1 MRSILQFLLERAKD
15 VASAFLGLMFLTFI
29 AQIVFRYV
37 LNLPLDWTLEL
48 CLTLWLW
55 TVFWGTAFLL
65 EDEDHVRF
73 DIVYHSASER
83 GRRILALI
91 FSTSIVLGFAVSLPA
106 TVSYVTFY
114 KIKPSMTMGLR
125 LDLVFSCY
133 LIFAVAVILQY
144 LIRIWRIVT
153 GRPFEAASFFAADPS
168 AAVAHATPAD
178 KAS

>member
-1 MRSILQFLLERAKD
+1 MLRVMQWLHERARD
-15 VASAFLGLMFLTFI
+15 IASALLGLMFLTFM
-29 AQIVFRYV
+29 AQIIFRYV

-73 DIVYHSASER
+73 DIVYHSLGEK
-83 GRRILALI
+83 GRRVLSFISSAC
-91 FSTSIVLGFAVSLPA
+91 IVVAFTASLPA
-106 TVSYVTFY
+106 TISYVTFY
-114 KIKPSMTMGLR
+114 KIKPSMTLGLR

-144 LIRIWRIVT
+144 LIRCWRIVT
-153 GRPFEAASFFAADPS
+153 GRKFEAASFFAADTS
-168 AAVAHATPAD
+168 AFQDP